1 MATDRIETLM
11 PLFRDIPQ
19 FTRHAGYAV
28 DVGWD
33 YLPTHFAHAVQEY
46 RLDINPDFQRGYVW
60 TLEQKVRYIEYV
72 LQGGHSGRD
81 LYTNNPGWNNSLCPG
96 DPGWWYV
103 LVDGKQ
109 RLDAVLG
116 FMSNEFPIFGGNY
129 RRDYEDSL
137 NIVRT
142 SFKWHVN
149 DLATYPEVLQWY
161 VDLNRGGTIHS
172 DQEIERVRA
181 LKQAGTTY
189 RQPPL
194 EELCAQANLD
204 REVLRIAIVEEA
216 EYQAKMTETRA
227 QADADRSKT
236 QTKKRGR
243 RR

>member
-1 MATDRIETLM
+1 M
-11 PLFRDIPQ
+11 PRFQDIPQ

-60 TLEQKVRYIEYV
+60 TLEQKVRYVEYV
-72 LQGGHSGRD
+72 LQGGQSGRD
-81 LYTNNPGWNNSLCPG
+81 LYTNNPCWNKSGTPG
-96 DPGWWYV
+96 DKNWWYV

-109 RLDAVLG
+109 RLNAVLG
-116 FMSNEFPIFGGNY
+116 FLSNEFPIFGVSY
-129 RRDYEDSL
+129 YRDYTDRLS
-137 NIVRT
+137 IVRT
-142 SFKWHVN
+142 SFRWHVN

-161 VDLNRGGTIHS
+161 VDLNRGGTIHT

-189 RQPPL
+189 RQPTL
-194 EELCAQANLD
+194 EELCAQAELD
-204 REVLRIAIVEEA
+204 REIVRIAIVEEVQ
-216 EYQAKMTETRA
+216 YQAKMDEKRA
-227 QADADRSKT
+227 QAAVERTS
-236 QTKKRGR
+236 TKKRGR